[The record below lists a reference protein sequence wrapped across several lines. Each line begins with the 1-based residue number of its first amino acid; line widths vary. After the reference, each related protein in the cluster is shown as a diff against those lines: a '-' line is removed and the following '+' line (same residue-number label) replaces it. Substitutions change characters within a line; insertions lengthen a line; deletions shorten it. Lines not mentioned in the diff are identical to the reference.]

1 MQKKTDSNFEKDN
14 AILLSQFEY
23 IIGKIEQLKADNK
36 SLKQKI
42 IGLDFQKENL
52 SNEINNLKKNNAI
65 LKAENKQLQENL
77 EKEHRIIPQNFKIRN
92 KMIKIVSDIED
103 KDINAINFKE
113 ILEALIQEVE
123 YCIRD
128 LEK

>member
-1 MQKKTDSNFEKDN
+1 MQNKSDSNFEKDN

-52 SNEINNLKKNNAI
+52 NIENNNLKKNNAI